1 MPTNSEDIIN
11 NPSENLPDN
20 DRRIS
25 PQLTSDL
32 RGVTYGLTYD
42 RNSITRPASPLA
54 PTGLIFSTTGVSNGY
69 ASRVDGITDFNAYND
84 YIHYSSVGDIGGGAI
99 GSALGSA
106 GITNVST
113 GASGPRFNVYNSLK
127 KATIRFEMYSREYR
141 I

>member
-20 DRRIS
+20 NRFLS

-42 RNSITRPASPLA
+42 KNNNIREPSSLA
-54 PTGLIFSTTGVSNGY
+54 PTGLIFNPIPTYQSSDGSGISNGY
-69 ASRVDGITDFNAYND
+69 ASRVSGITDFKAYNN
-84 YIHYSSVGDIGGGAI
+84 YVHYK
-99 GSALGSA
+99 
-106 GITNVST
+106 ST
-113 GASGPRFNVYNSLK
+113 TTGPGPQFNVYNALK
-127 KATIRFEMYSREYR
+127 KATLRFEIYSREYR